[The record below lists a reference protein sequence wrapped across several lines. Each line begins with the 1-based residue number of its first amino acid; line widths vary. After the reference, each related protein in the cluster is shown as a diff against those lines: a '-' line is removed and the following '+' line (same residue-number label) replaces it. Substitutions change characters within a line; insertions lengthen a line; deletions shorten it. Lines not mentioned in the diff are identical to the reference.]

1 MTATKEVEL
10 GDEEIRSGE
19 EAIREMRERD
29 DDDVSDEE
37 REFLDSEGVKLRPD
51 EQGNRPVA

>member
-1 MTATKEVEL
+1 MGE
-10 GDEEIRSGE
+10 DQPMSGE

-37 REFLDSEGVKLRPD
+37 REFLDSEGVKLTPD